1 MSWLPFRRS
10 VNTAV
15 APAGTTAPVL
25 QMAFADGD
33 DDDDLQNESLLSGSP
48 LGRNTAK
55 ASAPG
60 APVHV
65 RYEERAVK
73 VVHLNRDTSAGPTAH
88 TFLETSPSSS
98 HAKLSHH
105 APTAGVTAQ
114 GSMSLLGL
122 QQQQVID
129 NYNALPKWTDVLTGT
144 HATGS
149 FEVPE
154 SLQDLVMGI
163 KLTSSSM
170 VLAYD
175 PVATQR
181 VLPYLG
187 AISNEA
193 TQRGLT
199 VKPGHL
205 LVTTEVLKKLRLAAD
220 GRQNVSTKSNS
231 PALTDEIAHFREWVE
246 TAKEVGAT
254 DIHMNLLDGGR
265 GEVMLRVDGEQEH
278 LPQSR
283 LGLSSRDVLRVMRAV
298 YETLADRHSN
308 SSGSFSETA
317 PLACMVD
324 SKLGIANLRLR
335 FATMKGVFGP
345 KCVMRLLPTE
355 IDAQAMAFEDMGFAP
370 SHMVLLET
378 AQRMSQG
385 LGLQCGITGS
395 GKTTAA
401 KTFMETHP
409 LNGRSAMYQL
419 ADPIEYLLR
428 GVHQIPIQ
436 RDLVDV
442 DTSAQKG
449 PYTVAIEAAL
459 RMDPDLVDVGEI
471 RDRFSARAALTI
483 AKSGHMSLG
492 TLHVGR
498 IEGIAN
504 RLCDEAIG
512 LSRNEITGTDMLAL
526 LTYQA
531 LVPKLCPHCCLD
543 HGSIQSQYRQLES
556 TAQDSQSRTTF
567 AKESA
572 FLVRLLL
579 TLSNRFDVD
588 LHRLRFRNNE
598 GCAHC
603 RGRGTKG
610 LTMVAEMMI
619 PDRDWLDLT
628 QEGQDRAAWHQYRQN
643 HSDLMNAGMRMAFDS
658 PNMDGKT
665 VQEHALYK
673 AIAGADGH
681 GMIDPRRVDAF
692 GPLERYLFVN

>member
-10 VNTAV
+10 VNTSAV
-15 APAGTTAPVL
+15 PAAAPVL
-25 QMAFADGD
+25 AMALADGD
-33 DDDDLQNESLLSGSP
+33 DGDDLHDEHVSESLLSGTE
-48 LGRNTAK
+48 LGKNTAQRVQ
-55 ASAPG
+55 PN
-60 APVHV
+60 
-65 RYEERAVK
+65 ERSSGS
-73 VVHLNRDTSAGPTAH
+73 VVHLNRDTSAGTIVQKSAQ
-88 TFLETSPSSS
+88 TSE
-98 HAKLSHH
+98 LSR
-105 APTAGVTAQ
+105 ATLSPQVPPKQSAGGTQQ
-114 GSMSLLGL
+114 GSASLLAV
-122 QQQQVID
+122 QKQQVID
-129 NYNALPKWTDVLTGT
+129 NYSHLPKWTDVLTGT

-154 SLQDLVMGI
+154 ELQDLLMGI

-181 VLPYLG
+181 VLPYLA

-199 VKPGHL
+199 VTPGHL

-220 GRQNVSTKSNS
+220 GRQNISTKST
-231 PALTDEIAHFREWVE
+231 AAVTDELAHFREWVE

-254 DIHMNLLDGGR
+254 DIHLNLLDGGR
-265 GEVMLRVDGEQEH
+265 GEVMMRVDGELEH

-283 LGLSSRDVLRVMRAV
+283 LGLSSRDVKRVMRAV
-298 YETLADRHSN
+298 YEQLADRHSN
-308 SSGSFSETA
+308 SSGSFSETKN
-317 PLACMVD
+317 LACMID

-335 FATMKGVFGP
+335 YATLKGVFGP
-345 KCVMRLLPTE
+345 KCVLRLLPTE
-355 IDAQAMAFEDMGFAP
+355 IDAQAMSFEDMGFAP
-370 SHMVLLET
+370 SHIVLLET

-409 LNGRSAMYQL
+409 LNGISAMYQL

-428 GVHQIPIQ
+428 GVQQIPIQ
-436 RDLVDV
+436 RELVDV
-442 DTSAQKG
+442 DTSSQKG
-449 PYTVAIEAAL
+449 PYTVAVEAAL

-543 HGSIQSQYRQLES
+543 HGSIQRQYRQLES
-556 TAQDSQSRTTF
+556 TAQDGQSRTAF
-567 AKESA
+567 GKESA
-572 FLVRLLL
+572 FLVSLLV
-579 TLSNRFDVD
+579 TLSTRFDVD
-588 LHRLRFRNNE
+588 LNRLRFKNHE
-598 GCAHC
+598 GCSHC

-628 QEGQDRAAWHQYRQN
+628 QEGKDRAAWHQYRQS

-673 AIAGADGH
+673 AIAGAGGH
-681 GMIDPRRVDAF
+681 GLIDPRRVDAF